1 MWLCK
6 ATIWMPD
13 LRNARNT
20 GCTSSARMMKSP
32 SIAASWSL
40 PLKAAQV
47 VRPIEAPIVS
57 SRMWPVAPMVIFGE
71 PLLASTGW
79 STI

>member
-1 MWLCK
+1 
-6 ATIWMPD
+6 
-13 LRNARNT
+13 
-20 GCTSSARMMKSP
+20 MMKSP